1 MGDEKKGK
9 GSGGGGSHRVCC
21 ERAHDGPPDDGTAER
36 TRDDVL
42 RGEAK
47 HAMAEATSRVLDRVL
62 SDLSS
67 GEGSR
72 GPVSVILQLY
82 LM

>member
-1 MGDEKKGK
+1 MRKKGREV
-9 GSGGGGSHRVCC
+9 GGAGGRGGSHRVCC
-21 ERAHDGPPDDGTAER
+21 ERAHGGPPDDGTAER

-67 GEGSR
+67 GEGAEGR
-72 GPVSVILQLY
+72 CQ
-82 LM
+82 